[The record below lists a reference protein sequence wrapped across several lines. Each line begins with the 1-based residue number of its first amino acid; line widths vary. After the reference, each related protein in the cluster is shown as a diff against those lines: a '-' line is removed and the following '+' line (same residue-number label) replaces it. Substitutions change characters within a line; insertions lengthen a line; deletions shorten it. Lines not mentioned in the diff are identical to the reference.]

1 MKILFLSSSLAA
13 HFGGAAVSESSLAFE
28 LSKDHDLL
36 LLSRS
41 NRWDRNFTDAQGL
54 TKVRSFSP
62 ISVFIA
68 FLNPWHSLNTE
79 IRNADL
85 FHLNGHWFWEN
96 YFFARLCCRYHTPY
110 VLHPRGMLWTT
121 YRRPKLKKIF
131 NILIGNWIVRHA
143 DKVILLSKFEEQQCH
158 TYRLKKENFIVI
170 PNGIAPIQCIKAEEP
185 TLSYFL
191 YLGRI
196 EARKNLEFLIRSF
209 VLFNSENA
217 YSQLRL
223 VGPVERN
230 YDERLKE
237 LIANLR
243 LEKKIT
249 IEAPIYGLEKTK
261 LLTGAIAVIY
271 PAIEEPFGRTIFEA
285 FAAGTLCILPEK
297 SGGAE
302 YVEEFAPNLI
312 YHDTSEAS
320 LNEKLKQTYALPISE
335 RSQQIKICQSWVAK
349 HLDWPAITE
358 RVVKTY
364 KEIVAQ

>member
-28 LSKDHDLL
+28 LSKDHDIL
-36 LLSRS
+36 LLSRT

-54 TKVRSFSP
+54 KKVRSFSP
-62 ISVFIA
+62 FSVFIA
-68 FLNPWHSLNTE
+68 FVNPWHSLNAE
-79 IRNADL
+79 IRSADL

-96 YFFARLCCRYHTPY
+96 YFFARLCSRYQTPY
-110 VLHPRGMLWTT
+110 VLHPRGMLWAA
-121 YRRPKLKKIF
+121 YRRPKLKKLF
-131 NILIGNWIVRHA
+131 NILLGNWIVRHA
-143 DKVILLSKFEEQQCH
+143 AKVILLSNFEEQQCH
-158 TYRLKKENFIVI
+158 TYQVKKEKFIVI
-170 PNGIAPIQCIKAEEP
+170 PNGIAPVQCVKVPEP
-185 TLSYFL
+185 PYSYFL

-196 EARKNLEFLIRSF
+196 EPRKNLEFLIRSF
-209 VLFNSENA
+209 MFFNSENPSA
-217 YSQLRL
+217 QLRL

-230 YDERLKE
+230 YDVLLKE
-237 LIANLR
+237 LITSLG

-249 IEAPIYGLEKTK
+249 IETPIYGLEKTK
-261 LLTGAIAVIY
+261 LLTGALAVIY
-271 PAIEEPFGRTIFEA
+271 PGIEEPFGRTIFEA
-285 FAAGTLCILPEK
+285 FAAGTLCLVPKK

-320 LNEKLKQTYALPISE
+320 LNEKMKQTYALSISE
-335 RSQQIKICQSWVAK
+335 RSQQIKTSQSWVAK

-364 KEIVAQ
+364 KQIVA